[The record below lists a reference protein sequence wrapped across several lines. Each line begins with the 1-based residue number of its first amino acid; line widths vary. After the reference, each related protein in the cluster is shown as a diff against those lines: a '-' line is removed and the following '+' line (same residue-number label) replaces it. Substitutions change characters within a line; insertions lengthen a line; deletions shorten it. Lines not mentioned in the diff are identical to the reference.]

1 MHEFLVQ
8 PKVEQVVNE
17 DLNALRLSMKITL
30 AALARLQK
38 AKLMPLYIFLVNST
52 AANANIANALKV
64 LIQLLFINKD
74 AF

>member
-17 DLNALRLSMKITL
+17 DLSALRLSMKNTL

-38 AKLMPLYIFLVNST
+38 AKLMPLYIF
-52 AANANIANALKV
+52 
-64 LIQLLFINKD
+64 FW
-74 AF
+74 